1 MTMSKAGI
9 HAMSS
14 SRNFRCVTA
23 LVTLFCLLFMQ
34 LAVAAYACP
43 GEVPPPMGE
52 ASAHAVA
59 GVPPDAAS
67 GCAGTD
73 MEQPSLCHAHDQV
86 GNQSLDKPEL
96 PQVQP
101 FMAANMV
108 RALALFDAPA
118 ATWAANQHKD
128 YSDRT
133 SEPSLAIRHCC
144 FRI

>member
-1 MTMSKAGI
+1 
-9 HAMSS
+9 MSS

-34 LAVAAYACP
+34 LAVAAYTCP
-43 GEVPPPMGE
+43 GEMPSSMGK
-52 ASAHAVA
+52 ASAHEVA
-59 GVPPDAAS
+59 GAQSEAAP
-67 GCAGTD
+67 GCAGMD
-73 MEQPSLCHAHDQV
+73 MEQPSLCHAHGQV

-101 FMAANMV
+101 FMAASMV
-108 RALALFDAPA
+108 RTLVLFDVPA
-118 ATWAANQHKD
+118 AIWTADPHRNF
-128 YSDRT
+128 SERT